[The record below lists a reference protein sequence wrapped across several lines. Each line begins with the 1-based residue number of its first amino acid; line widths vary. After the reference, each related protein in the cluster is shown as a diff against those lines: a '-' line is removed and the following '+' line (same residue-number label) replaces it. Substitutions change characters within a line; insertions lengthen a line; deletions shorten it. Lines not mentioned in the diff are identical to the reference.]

1 MRRKVFLL
9 AVWVLIWLPVGLVPQ
24 VLRGKFGATDILIVH
39 KGCVLAVEID
49 GEQHL
54 EKPYNNQPQLDAAK
68 DEAYWE
74 AGINLLR
81 VHHKYCAFS
90 PQ

>member
-1 MRRKVFLL
+1 M
-9 AVWVLIWLPVGLVPQ
+9 GLVPQ